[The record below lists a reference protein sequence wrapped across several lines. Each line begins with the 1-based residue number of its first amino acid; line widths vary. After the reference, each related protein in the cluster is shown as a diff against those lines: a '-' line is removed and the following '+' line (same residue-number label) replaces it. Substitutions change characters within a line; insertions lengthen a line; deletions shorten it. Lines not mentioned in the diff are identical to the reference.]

1 MRKKVDRCG
10 SLDLRVVRWWG
21 LIGAVRALTSR
32 GSTFRSGSRDIW
44 AGSPAPRV
52 ASRPGCC
59 ARSGSYRESTRPVGG
74 GEASGGGCDLRQKRC
89 LHGGVGEKGILELP
103 RPLKTRARR
112 CDGDRDR
119 GRRMR
124 LCAWDVMDDRVVI
137 SPSGN
142 PCTPPACPPRLP
154 WLRLPRCSRL
164 ARTRR

>member
-1 MRKKVDRCG
+1 MKKKVDRCG
-10 SLDLRVVRWWG
+10 SLDLSVVRCWEV
-21 LIGAVRALTSR
+21 IGAVRALTSR

-74 GEASGGGCDLRQKRC
+74 GEASGGGAICVRNVVYTAVWVKKGSSNS
-89 LHGGVGEKGILELP
+89 HGPI
-103 RPLKTRARR
+103 KTRARR

-124 LCAWDVMDDRVVI
+124 LCAWDTMDDRVVI